1 VSNWRC
7 SSGGSVTNR
16 KVRLARAVAEQVLN
30 EQETSPVCDATR
42 AVLMG
47 MQLQAQTINE
57 AQAAVNRAAAAY
69 NSTMQAIGA
78 LAAKCEVVDT
88 KLYQLDVDRMVWVER
103 KK

>member
-1 VSNWRC
+1 MTR
-7 SSGGSVTNR
+7 R
-16 KVRLARAVAEQVLN
+16 KQDLSRVRSILQNGEPDADRP
-30 EQETSPVCDATR
+30 TSPVCDATR

-57 AQAAVNRAAAAY
+57 AQAAVVRAAAAY

-78 LAAKCEVVDT
+78 LAARAENMNT
-88 KLYQLDVDRMVWVER
+88 ETHQLDVDRMVWVER

>member
-1 VSNWRC
+1 M
-7 SSGGSVTNR
+7 TNR
-16 KVRLARAVAEQVLN
+16 RPADPRPLPNPKPD
-30 EQETSPVCDATR
+30 ETSPVCDATR
-42 AVLMG
+42 AVLLG

-78 LAAKCEVVDT
+78 LAARAENVNVET
-88 KLYQLDVDRMVWVER
+88 HQLDVDRMVWVER